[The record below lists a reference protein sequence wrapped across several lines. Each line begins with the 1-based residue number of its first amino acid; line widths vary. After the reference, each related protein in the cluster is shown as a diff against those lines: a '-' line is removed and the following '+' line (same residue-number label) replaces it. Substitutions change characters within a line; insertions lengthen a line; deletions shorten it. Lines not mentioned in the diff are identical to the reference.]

1 MKKTMI
7 LISFIVISIMVNFN
21 YYDNKRVEVLLTGKV
36 VGFNVEDT
44 NEKDKDGN
52 GFTIKTSSK
61 SVGTMTFIKDNNEFV
76 ALAHSMSGKNTELNG
91 ECYEIEFEDV
101 IKSTENKAG
110 RIIAEINEKS
120 KIGYVYGDTNYG
132 IYGKVENISVKDYMK
147 IKTANRYNVTKGQAY
162 LLINL
167 DGRGIKDYEV
177 EITGIDYLSNT
188 QNIRIKVKSK
198 ELIEIS
204 GGIVQGMSG
213 APLVQNGE
221 LIGAI
226 NSVNIN
232 NSLDAYAIFID
243 KLI

>member
-1 MKKTMI
+1 MKKTI
-7 LISFIVISIMVNFN
+7 LLVSFIVISIMINFN
-21 YYDNKRVEVLLTGKV
+21 YYDNKRAEVLLTGKV
-36 VGFNVEDT
+36 VGFDIENTE
-44 NEKDKDGN
+44 EESGEGK
-52 GFTIKTSSK
+52 GFTIRTSSK
-61 SVGTMTFIKDNNEFV
+61 SVGTMTFIKENNEFV
-76 ALAHSMSGKNTELNG
+76 ALGHSMSGESTELNG

-101 IKSTENKAG
+101 IKSTDNKAG
-110 RIIAEINEKS
+110 RIIAEINEES
-120 KIGYVYGDTNYG
+120 KIGYVYGDTNHG
-132 IYGKVENISVKDYMK
+132 IYGKVESISAKDYRK
-147 IKTANRYNVTKGQAY
+147 IKTANRYSITKGQAY

-167 DGRGIKDYEV
+167 DGKGIKEYEV
-177 EITGIDYLSNT
+177 EIMEIDYLSST
-188 QNIRIKVKSK
+188 QNIRIKVKSQ

-232 NSLDAYAIFID
+232 NSLDAYAIFVD